1 MPPGVP
7 RGGAAAMDTGSGAPH
22 TIAHTVLMVV
32 LRLLKLDPL
41 RLCNLEQGGVVI
53 NVAELECSELDA

>member
-1 MPPGVP
+1 MGPGSEVH
-7 RGGAAAMDTGSGAPH
+7 H
-22 TIAHTVLMVV
+22 TSAHTVLIVV

-53 NVAELECSELDA
+53 DVAELECSELDA